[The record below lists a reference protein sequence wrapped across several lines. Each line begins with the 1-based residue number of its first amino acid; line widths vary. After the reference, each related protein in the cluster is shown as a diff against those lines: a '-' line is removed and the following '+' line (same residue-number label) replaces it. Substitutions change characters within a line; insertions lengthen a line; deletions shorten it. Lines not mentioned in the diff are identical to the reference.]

1 MTGTLKHLT
10 IYSLLQLLSAEV
22 TRLPQQGVKC
32 VEQDHGTPPAEW
44 LKEHALTPSDLRD
57 LTVTVFQNEHLP
69 KSTGPSLNISWS
81 VSTDGSLQFLKA
93 TIINING
100 KQFRCNYLHPFN
112 ECSSQDQWWFHF
124 TDYIAK
130 PESEYLVSAL
140 NIPPPNI
147 KGEEPKKH
155 RRIKTPS
162 CNDERMK
169 HHRYCVERGSTW
181 EPDIHA
187 IIRYGQIE
195 MSFIPSRLSKTYSI
209 ASLNCKDCLENVPYC
224 CLLIDEYDISVENDS
239 RISTRITAS
248 EDCKSMLIEII
259 PYFDGCKSDCRRLY
273 EKVDCSQIEETT
285 PMPVKISDIET
296 TPKPDIGNIY
306 ITVIIISIGLFAV
319 LVSGI
324 YIWYRHSRSG
334 RSFDS
339 STATVTV
346 LIVYPPENHIFQ
358 KAVVSFA
365 EFLQLHCKCRVSID
379 AWQGQKIAE
388 LGLVPWLAKQKE
400 TVDKIV
406 VICTNT
412 VSSHWPSSNPDL
424 SNHAVPASVDDLF
437 TLTLNMLI
445 SGMKHTDLR
454 QYLIVCFDN
463 DFSKKHL
470 PAVLK
475 PCQLYRLMKDLESF
489 CANLHGTS
497 PKRTCCQM
505 GPGRSPYT
513 KEMTTKLKDAI
524 YEFQKW
530 EASQINFKSQRIPL
544 IKITTDF

>member
-1 MTGTLKHLT
+1 
-10 IYSLLQLLSAEV
+10 
-22 TRLPQQGVKC
+22 
-32 VEQDHGTPPAEW
+32 PPAEW

-112 ECSSQDQWWFHF
+112 ECSSQATGQWWFHF

-209 ASLNCKDCLENVPYC
+209 ASLNCKVNAYNLVQVQY
-224 CLLIDEYDISVENDS
+224 VENDS

-259 PYFDGCKSDCRRLY
+259 PYFDGCKSDCRRL
-273 EKVDCSQIEETT
+273 KGVVLISHEETT
-285 PMPVKISDIET
+285 PMPPEKQVPNKE
-296 TPKPDIGNIY
+296 KRNIY

-319 LVSGI
+319 PVSGI

-489 CANLHGTS
+489 CANL
-497 PKRTCCQM
+497 
-505 GPGRSPYT
+505 
-513 KEMTTKLKDAI
+513 
-524 YEFQKW
+524 
-530 EASQINFKSQRIPL
+530 
-544 IKITTDF
+544 